1 MARFKVLPDR
11 IEMRPMGDDLLALSL
26 MQELLASVGEEPD
39 DPAAGR
45 LSVAAYPQDGEA
57 QSEYERLMNPELD
70 RQRRMDRDAVAS
82 VLKAAESGTVDL
94 TATEAEALL
103 MVLNEARL
111 ALGAR
116 LGIVEDGWDSGDR
129 RASDPVALLL
139 RYLTGYQDDL
149 VRALAKR
156 FET

>member
-82 VLKAAESGTVDL
+82 VLKAAESGTVGL
-94 TATEAEALL
+94 TAPEAEALL

>member
-1 MARFKVLPDR
+1 MPRFRVLADR
-11 IEMRPMGDDLLALSL
+11 IEMRPVGDDLMALSL
-26 MQELLASVGEEPD
+26 MQEMLASVGDEPD
-39 DPAAGR
+39 DPAVGR
-45 LSVAAYPQDGEA
+45 LSVAAYPDDGDA
-57 QSEYERLMNPELD
+57 QSEYDRLMSPELD

-82 VLKAAESGTVDL
+82 VLKAAESGSVAL
-94 TATEAEALL
+94 TPPEAEALL

-116 LGIVEDGWDSGDR
+116 LGIVEDGWGSDER

-156 FET
+156 IEP

>member
-45 LSVAAYPQDGEA
+45 LSVAAYPQDGDA

-82 VLKAAESGTVDL
+82 VLQAAESGTVDL
-94 TATEAEALL
+94 TAPEAEALL

>member
-1 MARFKVLPDR
+1 MARFKILADR

-26 MQELLASVGEEPD
+26 MQEMLASVGEEPD

-45 LSVAAYPQDGEA
+45 LSVAAYPDDGDA
-57 QSEYERLMNPELD
+57 QSEYERLTNPDLD
-70 RQRRMDRDAVAS
+70 RQRQMDRDVVAS

-94 TATEAEALL
+94 TAPEAEALL

-116 LGIVEDGWDSGDR
+116 LGIVEDGWESDER
-129 RASDPVALLL
+129 RASDPVAPLL

-149 VRALAKR
+149 VRALAER
-156 FET
+156 LET

>member
-45 LSVAAYPQDGEA
+45 LSVAAYPQDGDA

-82 VLKAAESGTVDL
+82 VLQAAESGTVDL
-94 TATEAEALL
+94 TAPEAEALL

-116 LGIVEDGWDSGDR
+116 LGIVDDGWDSGDR

>member
-1 MARFKVLPDR
+1 MPRFKVLADR
-11 IEMRPMGDDLLALSL
+11 IEMRPVGEDLMALSL
-26 MQELLASVGEEPD
+26 MQEMLASLGEEPN
-39 DPAAGR
+39 DPAVER
-45 LSVAAYPQDGEA
+45 LSVAAYPDDRDA

-82 VLKAAESGTVDL
+82 VLEAAESGSVDL
-94 TATEAEALL
+94 TPPEAEALL

-116 LGIVEDGWDSGDR
+116 LGIVEDGWGSDER
-129 RASDPVALLL
+129 RTSDPVALLL

-149 VRALAKR
+149 IRALAKR
-156 FET
+156 IEP

>member
-1 MARFKVLPDR
+1 MARFKKLADR
-11 IEMRPMGDDLLALSL
+11 IEMRPLGDDLVALSL
-26 MQELLASVGEEPD
+26 MQEVLASVGEEPD

-45 LSVAAYPQDGEA
+45 LSVAAYPDDGDA
-57 QSEYERLMNPELD
+57 QSEYERLMKPELD

-94 TATEAEALL
+94 SATEAEALL

-116 LGIVEDGWDSGDR
+116 LEIVDDGWGSDER

-139 RYLTGYQDDL
+139 RYLTGYQDEL
-149 VRALAKR
+149 VRALAER
-156 FET
+156 FQT

>member
-45 LSVAAYPQDGEA
+45 LSVAAYPQDGDA
-57 QSEYERLMNPELD
+57 QSEYERFMNPELD
-70 RQRRMDRDAVAS
+70 RQRRMDRDAVDS
-82 VLKAAESGTVDL
+82 VLKAAESGTVEL
-94 TATEAEALL
+94 TAPEAEALL

-156 FET
+156 FES

>member
-1 MARFKVLPDR
+1 MARFKTRPDR
-11 IEMRPMGDDLLALSL
+11 IEMRPVGYDLVALSL
-26 MQELLASVGEEPD
+26 MQEMLASVGEDPD
-39 DPAAGR
+39 DPAVGR
-45 LSVAAYPQDGEA
+45 LSVAAYPDDGDA

-70 RQRRMDRDAVAS
+70 RQRQRDRDAVAS

-94 TATEAEALL
+94 TLPEAEALL
-103 MVLNEARL
+103 MVINEARL

-116 LGIVEDGWDSGDR
+116 LGIVEDGWESDGR

-149 VRALAKR
+149 IRALADR
-156 FET
+156 FQT

>member
-1 MARFKVLPDR
+1 MARFKILPDR

-26 MQELLASVGEEPD
+26 MQEMLASVGEEPD

-45 LSVAAYPQDGEA
+45 LSVAAYPDDGDA
-57 QSEYERLMNPELD
+57 QSEYERLTNPDLD
-70 RQRRMDRDAVAS
+70 RQRQMDRDVVAS

-94 TATEAEALL
+94 TASEAEALL

-116 LGIVEDGWDSGDR
+116 LGIVEDGWESDER
-129 RASDPVALLL
+129 RASDPVAPLL

-149 VRALAKR
+149 VRALAER
-156 FET
+156 LET

>member
-1 MARFKVLPDR
+1 MARFKALPDR

>member
-1 MARFKVLPDR
+1 MARFKALPDR

-129 RASDPVALLL
+129 RASDPVA
-139 RYLTGYQDDL
+139 
-149 VRALAKR
+149 
-156 FET
+156 

>member
-45 LSVAAYPQDGEA
+45 LSVAAYPQDGDA

-94 TATEAEALL
+94 TAPEAEALL

>member
-26 MQELLASVGEEPD
+26 MQELLASVGDEPD

-45 LSVAAYPQDGEA
+45 LSVAAYPQDGDA

-94 TATEAEALL
+94 TAPEAEALL
-103 MVLNEARL
+103 MMLNEARL

>member
-1 MARFKVLPDR
+1 MPRFKVLADR
-11 IEMRPMGDDLLALSL
+11 IEMRPVGDDLMALSL
-26 MQELLASVGEEPD
+26 MQEMLASLGEEPD
-39 DPAAGR
+39 DPAVER
-45 LSVAAYPQDGEA
+45 LSVAAYPDDGDA

-82 VLKAAESGTVDL
+82 VLKAAESGNVDL
-94 TATEAEALL
+94 TPLEAEALL

-116 LGIVEDGWDSGDR
+116 LGIVEDGWGSDER
-129 RASDPVALLL
+129 RTSDPVALLL

-149 VRALAKR
+149 IRALAKR
-156 FET
+156 IEP